1 MKKVCIAIVSL
12 TFFFTSCK
20 ETGSSET
27 KDVKVAGNDTKQDV
41 KDEIKEAKAICLY
54 DNLSI
59 RDKPSQKGK
68 WLASMSLGETITFT
82 GEEVVDSI
90 SKRKYCK
97 IKLTD
102 GKEGWTRTDLIA
114 VNGKVGTLKDEAVVY
129 KRPDLLTKT
138 DKKYSPMDII
148 AIIVTDGEWLQV
160 KGKRATG
167 KYIEEGWIKSSN
179 ISNSSV
185 DIATAKFAGM
195 AINKPSMT
203 EKIKAL
209 QEVTNNSDLST
220 SSFIPLLE
228 EKIKDYQDKNIAIEP
243 EAAIEE
249 STE

>member
-1 MKKVCIAIVSL
+1 MLRTESKRNLLPENTTILKGDLSIFEDAQLELPPFDIVIHLAGVIFASSNQAYRKYNYLAVKSL
-12 TFFFTSCK
+12 IKCLQRQAWTPKRFLFASSLAAA
-20 ETGSSET
+20 GSSET

-41 KDEIKEAKAICLY
+41 KEEIKEAKAICLY

-68 WLASMSLGETITFT
+68 WLAAMSLGETITFT

-160 KGKRATG
+160 KGKRLN
-167 KYIEEGWIKSSN
+167 KFNLKS
-179 ISNSSV
+179 
-185 DIATAKFAGM
+185 A
-195 AINKPSMT
+195 
-203 EKIKAL
+203 
-209 QEVTNNSDLST
+209 
-220 SSFIPLLE
+220 
-228 EKIKDYQDKNIAIEP
+228 
-243 EAAIEE
+243 
-249 STE
+249 